1 MNDNVTKIANLF
13 VPEVVGPEIITKL
26 VDDIKFTPFAKYR
39 DTLKGTAGDKVKR
52 WKYTYIG
59 DAEEFTEGND
69 ISYGE
74 LTQVPTEMG
83 IKKAGRGVKLTDEAV
98 LNSVGDVEG
107 EAVRQIRMAIAQK
120 IDKDC
125 KNALDEIIAQM
136 TVGDGTQTIG
146 TTLIELA
153 QEKWGEDLE
162 TDNMTLLIHP
172 KQVKNIRHD
181 PDFIPASEIKAQMMI
196 TGSLGQ
202 ILGCNIVVS
211 NKVTVIDGKYTNYLI
226 KGQPLVIEVKR
237 DIMPERDRDID
248 KKITKCNADI
258 HYGVYLEEDQN
269 AVKIISKDTEYVAP
283 TYAKTTDTKY
293 VANKEYYSKS
303 GTTYTK
309 LVAGTDYTVGD
320 SISGDVYE
328 KKS

>member
-1 MNDNVTKIANLF
+1 METNLTKIANLF

-26 VDDIKFTPFAKYR
+26 VDDIKFMPYAKYR
-39 DTLKGTAGDKVKR
+39 DTLKGVAGDEVTR

-74 LTQVPTEMG
+74 LTQVPTKMG

-98 LNSVGDVEG
+98 LNSVGDVEA
-107 EAVRQIRMAIAQK
+107 EAVRQIRVAIAQK
-120 IDKDC
+120 IDNDC
-125 KNALDEIIAQM
+125 KAALDGIMEQM
-136 TVGDGTQTIG
+136 TVGDGTKTIG
-146 TTLIELA
+146 AELVELA

-162 TDNMTLLIHP
+162 TPMTLLINP
-172 KQVKNIRHD
+172 KQRKEIRHD
-181 PDFIPASEIKAQMMI
+181 PDFIPASEIKAEMMI

-211 NKVTVIDGKYTNYLI
+211 NKVKAVEGKYNNFLI

-248 KKITKCNADI
+248 KKITKMNADV
-258 HYGVYLEEDQN
+258 HYGVFLEEDQN
-269 AVKIISKDTEYVAP
+269 AVKIVSKASETEV
-283 TYAKTTDTKY
+283 TTLEDK
-293 VANKEYYSKS
+293 KE
-303 GTTYTK
+303 TNEDEN
-309 LVAGTDYTVGD
+309 V
-320 SISGDVYE
+320 
-328 KKS
+328 